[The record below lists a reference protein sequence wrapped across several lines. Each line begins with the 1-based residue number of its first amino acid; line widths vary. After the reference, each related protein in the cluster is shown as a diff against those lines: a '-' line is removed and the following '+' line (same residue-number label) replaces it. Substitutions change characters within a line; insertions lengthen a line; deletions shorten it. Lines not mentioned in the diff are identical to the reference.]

1 MATINRG
8 LMILTVLALMVGGCA
23 STDKAKNQV
32 VTPVTRG
39 RAESLGQQQISEAG
53 LWRGGRKIWLFRDT
67 RAREVGDVVTINVVE
82 TAKASKNATTKT
94 QRDSAIDAGIEAF
107 LGYETWLEEH
117 NSRFNAD
124 NMFRAKMAK
133 GFDGSGTTTRNET
146 MTASIS
152 ARVLEVLPND
162 NLLIRGSRHVRL
174 NNEDQIIVVSGII
187 RPEDISPDNT
197 ILSSFVAD
205 AKIEYFG
212 KGVISDEQRPGW
224 LARILNVIWPF

>member
-94 QRDSAIDAGIEAF
+94 NRESAIDAGIDAF

-117 NSRFNAD
+117 NPRFNSS
-124 NMFRAKMAK
+124 NMFKAHMAK
-133 GFDGSGTTTRNET
+133 G
-146 MTASIS
+146 TA
-152 ARVLEVLPND
+152 
-162 NLLIRGSRHVRL
+162 
-174 NNEDQIIVVSGII
+174 Q
-187 RPEDISPDNT
+187 
-197 ILSSFVAD
+197 
-205 AKIEYFG
+205 
-212 KGVISDEQRPGW
+212 
-224 LARILNVIWPF
+224 

>member
-1 MATINRG
+1 
-8 LMILTVLALMVGGCA
+8 
-23 STDKAKNQV
+23 
-32 VTPVTRG
+32 
-39 RAESLGQQQISEAG
+39 
-53 LWRGGRKIWLFRDT
+53 
-67 RAREVGDVVTINVVE
+67 VGDVVTINVVE

-94 QRDSAIDAGIEAF
+94 QRDSSIDAGIEAF
-107 LGYETWLEEH
+107 LGYETWLEER
-117 NSRFNAD
+117 NSRFNSD

-152 ARVLEVLPND
+152 ARVVEVLPND

>member
-1 MATINRG
+1 MAAVRRG
-8 LMILTVLALMVGGCA
+8 VVLLMALGFISGGCA
-23 STDKAKNQV
+23 NTKTAKYEP
-32 VTPVTRG
+32 VTPQTPSEN
-39 RAESLGQQQISEAG
+39 ESLRQPQVSEAG
-53 LWRGGRKIWLFRDT
+53 LWRGGSKIYLFRDL

-94 QRDSAIDAGIEAF
+94 NRESGIDAGIEAF

-117 NSRFNAD
+117 NPNFNSE
-124 NMFRAKMAK
+124 NMFKARMAK

-152 ARVLEVLPND
+152 ARVVEVLPND
-162 NLLIRGSRHVRL
+162 NLVIRGSRHVRL
-174 NNEDQIIVVSGII
+174 NNEDQIIVLSGII

-224 LARILNVIWPF
+224 LSRILNAIWPF

>member
-1 MATINRG
+1 
-8 LMILTVLALMVGGCA
+8 MVGGCA

-32 VTPVTRG
+32 ITPVTRG
-39 RAESLGQQQISEAG
+39 RAESLSQQQISEAG

-67 RAREVGDVVTINVVE
+67 RARDVGDVVTINVVE

-94 QRDSAIDAGIEAF
+94 QRDSSIDAGIEAF
-107 LGYETWLEEH
+107 LGYETWLEER
-117 NSRFNAD
+117 NSRFNSD

-152 ARVLEVLPND
+152 ARVVEVLPND